1 MTHPPGKYTMAFHRN
16 REPDGD
22 CHYYRLRG
30 SGQRIL
36 LREGEIRDVEPT
48 PLGAVV
54 TLHSGLE
61 FKVTCPRPEQIIEG
75 GYK

>member
-1 MTHPPGKYTMAFHRN
+1 MTHPPGKYSNGFHRN
-16 REPDGD
+16 LEPAGD

-36 LREGEIRDVEPT
+36 LRESEIRDVEPT
-48 PLGAVV
+48 SLGAVV

-61 FKVTCPRPEQIIEG
+61 YKVTCPKPEMIVEG
-75 GYK
+75 G